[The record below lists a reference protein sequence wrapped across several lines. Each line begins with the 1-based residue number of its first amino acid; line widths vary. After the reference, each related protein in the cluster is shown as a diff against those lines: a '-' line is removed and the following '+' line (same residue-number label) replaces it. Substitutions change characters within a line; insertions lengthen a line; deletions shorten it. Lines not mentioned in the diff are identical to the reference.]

1 MVIDE
6 STLTESDLLRMTDG
20 RFAAGDP
27 NASYELRDMVSV
39 AASYFER
46 GMIDDAE
53 EMLVEALA
61 AGYTRPNA
69 FELRR
74 RILAARGEPDAG
86 APVGSPNG
94 QTVALNG
101 AVSTGRAAGHAV
113 ASALPPAV
121 ASTKP
126 QTPSEVRFT
135 IPLPGVDGQLPSL
148 QRLVADAEADLRA
161 GRLESARDATFAA
174 LGLAPS
180 FLPLYIRLAELEI
193 ALGSEDLA
201 ALTTA
206 SLRDCLT
213 NWSDDDDWL
222 TLSMRVTL
230 DPHDSDALVRLA
242 RVLLAQRGAHRLDPW
257 VPDAIELTIDAEPP
271 VAQELAT
278 AYVRMRPGDEHAV
291 RLHLR
296 AVIGAGTD
304 EEIAATVTRDVQAS
318 AAADLLVVRSAVAH
332 AEGLDAW
339 FGWLE
344 RAVARLLTHPDEVRE
359 LPRAFE
365 ATRRMLPAP
374 QHALTSA
381 ILRVAAGDYAE
392 ALRALDIWS
401 EPVRRETSD
410 ARMRLVAACARALAT
425 RAVAP
430 IESIRELSAAV
441 AQAVVLDVRPFA
453 ESSKLF
459 ARSIAAEALMQDL
472 VAVARDTNQQEQAIA
487 QLQALR
493 DRLPEH
499 LEIRTG
505 LADLQIAGGRI
516 ADGVREL
523 RYVAERYEQTGN
535 LDRMV
540 EAMRHISDAVPQN
553 VEMKLKLIDGYTQR
567 GIPSEAVR
575 ELRLLGDLYLRR
587 DRMPDAAAAYI
598 RGAEIASTTGACPD
612 AMDLYERGINA
623 DPDNVPTR
631 HSAVAFYIMNGAVDK
646 ATEQLREI
654 VRIAL
659 ASDDPDEAVAAL
671 HQIIGLSPADA
682 AAYHRL
688 GEILTSLG
696 EYAQAERV
704 YRRLGVFTPDDPVLA
719 AKQSALAALAAEH

>member
-1 MVIDE
+1 
-6 STLTESDLLRMTDG
+6 
-20 RFAAGDP
+20 
-27 NASYELRDMVSV
+27 
-39 AASYFER
+39 
-46 GMIDDAE
+46 
-53 EMLVEALA
+53 
-61 AGYTRPNA
+61 
-69 FELRR
+69 
-74 RILAARGEPDAG
+74 
-86 APVGSPNG
+86 
-94 QTVALNG
+94 
-101 AVSTGRAAGHAV
+101 
-113 ASALPPAV
+113 
-121 ASTKP
+121 
-126 QTPSEVRFT
+126 
-135 IPLPGVDGQLPSL
+135 
-148 QRLVADAEADLRA
+148 
-161 GRLESARDATFAA
+161 
-174 LGLAPS
+174 
-180 FLPLYIRLAELEI
+180 
-193 ALGSEDLA
+193 
-201 ALTTA
+201 
-206 SLRDCLT
+206 
-213 NWSDDDDWL
+213 
-222 TLSMRVTL
+222 
-230 DPHDSDALVRLA
+230 
-242 RVLLAQRGAHRLDPW
+242 
-257 VPDAIELTIDAEPP
+257 
-271 VAQELAT
+271 
-278 AYVRMRPGDEHAV
+278 MRPGDEQAV

-304 EEIAATVTRDVQAS
+304 EEIAATVARDVQAS

-332 AEGLDAW
+332 AEGADVW

-344 RAVARLLTHPDEVRE
+344 RAVARLLAHPDEVRE
-359 LPRAFE
+359 LPRAFD

-374 QHALTSA
+374 QHALSSA
-381 ILRVAAGDYAE
+381 VISVAAGDYTE
-392 ALRALDIWS
+392 ALRLLDIWS
-401 EPVRRETSD
+401 GPPRRETSD

-425 RAVAP
+425 RAIAP
-430 IESIRELSAAV
+430 VEAIKELTTAV
-441 AQAVVLDVRPFA
+441 GQAVVLDVRPFA

-472 VAVARDTNQQEQAIA
+472 VAVARETNQQELAITH
-487 QLQALR
+487 LQSLR

-505 LADLQIAGGRI
+505 LADLQIAGGKI

-553 VEMKLKLIDGYTQR
+553 AEMKLKLIEGYTQR

-587 DRMPDAAAAYI
+587 GRQPDAAAAYI
-598 RGAEIASTTGACPD
+598 RGAEIASTTGAGPD
-612 AMDLYERGINA
+612 ALDLFERGINA
-623 DPDNVPTR
+623 DPDNVQTR

-671 HQIIGLSPADA
+671 HQIIGLSPSDA

-704 YRRLGVFTPDDPVLA
+704 YRRLGGFTPDDPVLA
-719 AKQSALAALAAEH
+719 AKQSALAALAAER